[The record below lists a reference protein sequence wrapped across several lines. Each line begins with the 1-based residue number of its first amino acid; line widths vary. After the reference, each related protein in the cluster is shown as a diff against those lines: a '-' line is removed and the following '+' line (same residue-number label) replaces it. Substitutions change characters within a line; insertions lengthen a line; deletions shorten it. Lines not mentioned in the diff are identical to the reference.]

1 MRRFGA
7 ALLRGIAARQLSAER
22 ALQQHVDSIALA
34 GGAGGIRRCAV
45 QDVQPFGSGCG
56 LGVQNGPL
64 GTKWL
69 LEGDDVFEI
78 ALPNFVAGTCP
89 ASTTPLYRLWNNRS
103 DSNHRYTTDL
113 ATKQLMISKG
123 YVAEGYGPDA
133 VVMCAQMQ

>member
-1 MRRFGA
+1 MCRAKKVSASATRKLPVRKLSGTRRSE
-7 ALLRGIAARQLSAER
+7 ARRR
-22 ALQQHVDSIALA
+22 ARTPLGNGRSRAT
-34 GGAGGIRRCAV
+34 
-45 QDVQPFGSGCG
+45 GCG

-103 DSNHRYTTDL
+103 DSNHRYTTDV

-133 VVMCAQMQ
+133 VVMCAPMQ